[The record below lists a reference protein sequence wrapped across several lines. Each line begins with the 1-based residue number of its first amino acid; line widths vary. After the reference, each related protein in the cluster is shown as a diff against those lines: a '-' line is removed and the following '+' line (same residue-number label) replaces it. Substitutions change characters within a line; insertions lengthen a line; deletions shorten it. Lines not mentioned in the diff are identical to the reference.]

1 MIKKLQIKFVVIIMS
16 IMTAV
21 LLAVFGAI
29 NYTMYKSTT
38 QQSQFE
44 MQKLANNDGIMKNG
58 LRPNFKDDNIAEQ
71 LILSRPAMPQ
81 VNFSVKLDDNSTITD
96 IISDRYH
103 NYTEEEISEYL
114 TYALESEDTSGSAGS
129 FKYLI
134 VSKPYGQIVVFL
146 DNSMQENSAARL
158 FWITVFVGLASWIVI
173 FLIAILLSKWA
184 IKPVKKAYEAQ
195 KRFVADASHELKT
208 PLTVISANVD
218 VLQADFE
225 GNKWLQFIKAET
237 LRMSELVNNLLY
249 LAKSDAS
256 EHTYTML
263 EFNLSEA
270 VTNAVLPF
278 ESSCYEANKHLSLNV
293 KDDIMYKGDEHRI
306 MQVVIILMD
315 NAIKNSSENGDIS
328 VSLTTANGKRCIS
341 VYNTGTPLADDV
353 KAKLFD
359 RFYRGDSSRDR
370 NNGGYG
376 LGLSIAKTI
385 VDAHKG
391 KIIVENEH
399 DKGVRFTVQL

>member
-1 MIKKLQIKFVVIIMS
+1 MIKKLQVKFVVIIMS

-29 NYTMYKSTT
+29 NYTMYQSTT
-38 QQSQFE
+38 RQSQFE
-44 MQKLANNDGIMKNG
+44 IQKLADSDGLMKSG
-58 LRPNFKDDNIAEQ
+58 ARPNFKDNMDKTV
-71 LILSRPAMPQ
+71 LPSFPTMPQ
-81 VNFSVKLDDNSTITD
+81 ANFSVKLSDDGTISD
-96 IISDRYH
+96 IISDRNH
-103 NYTEEEISEYL
+103 DYTQEEIAEYL
-114 TYALESEDTSGSAGS
+114 AYALQNGDNTGKAGN
-129 FKYLI
+129 FNYLI
-134 VSKPYGQIVVFL
+134 SKKDYGQIVVFL
-146 DNSMQENSAARL
+146 DNSMQENSATRL
-158 FWITVFVGLASWIVI
+158 FWITVIVGLSSWLLI
-173 FLIAILLSKWA
+173 FFIAIFLSKWA
-184 IKPVKKAYEAQ
+184 IKPVQKAYEAQ

-208 PLTVISANVD
+208 PLTVISANID
-218 VLQADFE
+218 VLTPDFE

-237 LRMSELVNNLLY
+237 IRMSELVNNLLY

-256 EHTYTML
+256 EHAYIMH

-278 ESSCYEANKHLSLNV
+278 ESSCYEANKHLSLEIR
-293 KDDIMYKGDEHRI
+293 DDVLYKGDERRI

-315 NAIKNSSENGDIS
+315 NAIKNASESGNIK
-328 VSLTTANGKRCIS
+328 VSLSIVNGKRCIT
-341 VYNTGTPLADDV
+341 VYNDGIPLPDEV
-353 KAKLFD
+353 KTKLFD

-391 KIIVENEH
+391 RIVVENVQ
-399 DKGVRFTVQL
+399 DTGVGFSVQL